1 MTLISLT
8 EDKLA
13 TIYRVDT
20 TMKMPNPRGQVE
32 APFWISES
40 EKNHIRKGQHWVKG
54 ALLDLWFLQGKKSTK

>member
-40 EKNHIRKGQHWVKG
+40 EKNHIRKNTSLPGRDNTESRVP
-54 ALLDLWFLQGKKSTK
+54 F